1 MANQDSHEKF
11 AYLDQLSTREL
22 EELIRADLDSP
33 ENQNDE
39 AIFHV
44 LEVLNKRAK
53 EDPAGAAFDQARVW
67 QDIQTVYHVPEGEGR
82 SLYPTD
88 DEDEEALS
96 PQREPIPFESAPAR
110 KRHPLRQG
118 LAVAAAAILVFSITM
133 VGAQAAGLDIFGFL
147 AKFTADIFHYR
158 AESEYYAMVRDAF
171 DENHFPVELAPKWYP
186 QGFEAREPEVVEDE
200 LFTGIYIPFSN
211 HKESDHFFV
220 LIRQYTSQED
230 LFELNLQWE
239 EASHQE
245 YHSGDK
251 TFFIVSNEGYT
262 TASWSDRDTL
272 VMTIIGDLSVQDTK
286 KIIDSMGG

>member
-88 DEDEEALS
+88 EEALP
-96 PQREPIPFESAPAR
+96 PQREPLPFEGTAAR
-110 KRHPLRQG
+110 KRHPLWRS
-118 LAVAAAAILVFSITM
+118 LSVAAAAILVFSITV

-147 AKFTADIFHYR
+147 ANWTAEVFHYR
-158 AESEYYAMVRDAF
+158 AESQYYAMVRDAF

-186 QGFEAREPEVVEDE
+186 QGFEAGEPEVVEE
-200 LFTGIYIPFSN
+200 EFFTAIYTPFSN
-211 HKESDHFFV
+211 NIENKHFLV
-220 LIRQYTSQED
+220 QVWCYNTPENLIK
-230 LFELNLQWE
+230 LNHQRD
-239 EASHQE
+239 ADSKQE
-245 YHSGDK
+245 YTSGDK
-251 TFFIVSNEGYT
+251 TFLIVTNEGHINAT
-262 TASWSDRDTL
+262 WSDRDTL
-272 VMTIIGDLSVQDTK
+272 VMTIIGDLSIQDTK
-286 KIIDSMGG
+286 KIIDSIGG